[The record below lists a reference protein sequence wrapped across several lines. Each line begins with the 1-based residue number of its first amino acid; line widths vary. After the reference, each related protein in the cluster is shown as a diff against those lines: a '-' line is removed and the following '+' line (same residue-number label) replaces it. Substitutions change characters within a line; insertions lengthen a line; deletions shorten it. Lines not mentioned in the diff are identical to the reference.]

1 MSLSRLPALV
11 AVIVL
16 AVAAAGCGKSES
28 TADKTKSW
36 ANGMC
41 NALVDWQNNVKAA
54 GEKVSQGDL
63 SKSSL
68 QAAADGVSDANK
80 QLRDDLDSLD
90 KPPTPTADQA
100 KSDLNQ
106 LSQNLSTN
114 VDKIREA
121 LGNISGN
128 DVSGA
133 VTAVA
138 GAVQA
143 MGQDF
148 QHTASQLQDLEKDD
162 TWANAFKSSES
173 CQKLSG

>member
-1 MSLSRLPALV
+1 VSVSRLTALA

-16 AVAAAGCGKSES
+16 AVAAAGCGNQS

-36 ANGMC
+36 ADGMC
-41 NALVDWQNNVKAA
+41 NALVDWQDNVKAA
-54 GEKVSQGDL
+54 GEKVSGGDL

-68 QAAADGVSDANK
+68 QDAADGVSDANK
-80 QLRDDLDSLD
+80 QLRDDLDSLG
-90 KPPTPTADQA
+90 KPPTPTVDKA
-100 KSDLNQ
+100 KSTLNQ
-106 LSQNLSTN
+106 LTQSLSTN
-114 VDKIREA
+114 VDKIRDA
-121 LGNISGN
+121 LANISGN

-133 VTAVA
+133 VTTVSS
-138 GAVQA
+138 AVQA

-148 QHTASQLQDLEKDD
+148 QTTATQLQALENDD